1 MTARRRRIAIL
12 HSRGS
17 DPAERA
23 HMVMMIADFLTAS
36 GIDVVHLYGTA
47 RFEPADA
54 IFVHVDLSVVQRD
67 YLDFARRYP
76 IRINAE
82 AADIR
87 KRGFV
92 DGLLDAGSDY
102 PAPVIVKSNLNYGG
116 APEQK
121 ERSMLERAAHRLR
134 RMAEGTNAMTQTK
147 DDYRIYPSLSKV
159 PPSSFSKD
167 MIVQKLMLEKD
178 GDQNL
183 LREYFFFDD
192 LHFESIERSSDMII
206 TEDEQLGC
214 KPFEPHP
221 KLRKV
226 RERLKLDYGKIDYVM
241 SNGEPFIFDANK
253 TLGMGQFGNTDQ
265 FSKDFSSMLKAFAE
279 RLNRMIPG

>member
-1 MTARRRRIAIL
+1 MTARRRRLAIL

-17 DPAERA
+17 DPGTRV
-23 HMVMMIADFLTAS
+23 HMVMEIADRLQEL
-36 GIDVVHLYGTA
+36 GVEVVHLYGTS

-54 IFVHVDLSVVQRD
+54 IFVHVDLSVVPRE
-67 YLDFARRYP
+67 YLEFARRYP
-76 IRINAE
+76 IRFNDKG
-82 AADIR
+82 ADIR

-92 DGLLDAGSDY
+92 DGLLTAGSDY
-102 PAPVIVKSNLNYGG
+102 PLPVIVKSNLNYGG

-134 RMAEGTNAMTQTK
+134 RMAEGAPARTQTK

-159 PPSSFSKD
+159 PASSFSSD
-167 MIVQKLMLEKD
+167 MIVQKLILEKD
-178 GDQNL
+178 GDKNL

-192 LHFESIERSSDMII
+192 MHYQNFERSSDIII

-214 KPFEPHP
+214 KPFVPHP
-221 KLRKV
+221 KLLEV
-226 RERLKLDYGKIDYVM
+226 RRRLQLDYGKIDYVM

-253 TLGMGQFGNTDQ
+253 TLGMGVKGNTDE
-265 FSKDFSSMLKAFAE
+265 FSPDFAAMLKAFAE
-279 RLNRMIPG
+279 RIDVIIPR